1 MPGNGCILHA
11 YNKLPLAHA
20 LRFDLQSGQAQ
31 VWPYWQ
37 LPDLANMLNSL
48 EVRSPLLDQRM
59 IEFAFGKVPSRLKA
73 TPTEK
78 KILLKRLCSRLLPPE
93 FDLQRKQG
101 FSIPMNVWLKGGP
114 FRTLFDDVLR
124 DPQCSFDAQTVNGLM
139 RDQDKGRFNG
149 ERLFGL
155 VMFELWRREYGIS
168 L

>member
-1 MPGNGCILHA
+1 MIPNTQEPSQGAGHMLTA
-11 YNKLPLAHA
+11 RADPRAQGLDFA
-20 LRFDLQSGQAQ
+20 SQAMLLDTAN
-31 VWPYWQ
+31 Y
-37 LPDLANMLNSL
+37 LPDDVLTKVDRASMLNSL

-78 KILLKRLCSRLLPPE
+78 KILLKRLCTRLLPQE

-124 DPQCSFDAQTVNGLM
+124 DPQCSFDAQTVNKLM
-139 RDQDKGRFNG
+139 RARMVLSTTFHAGRD
-149 ERLFGL
+149 
-155 VMFELWRREYGIS
+155 S
-168 L
+168 